1 MDRIVK
7 FSCWKYVQWFV
18 HWQVALNVNATVP
31 QSQLLDLLSGKCTHV
46 TEHVQ
51 HRQEVNSLHFVFNL
65 GKSKPACLT
74 IKVSVCVSSLC
85 VTLCVCLSLCVRMC
99 LPCVVAVCT
108 ILLSLWLVVTTNLQQ
123 GPIILQLPVPRVL
136 RAAPG
141 RRIATTWSVRRWRA
155 WPRGTPTTP
164 RLTQTTQRTQNSC
177 HPLWNKPSLWM
188 KQ

>member
-1 MDRIVK
+1 MCNTDRKSI
-7 FSCWKYVQWFV
+7 
-18 HWQVALNVNATVP
+18 L
-31 QSQLLDLLSGKCTHV
+31 CTSSSNL
-46 TEHVQ
+46 
-51 HRQEVNSLHFVFNL
+51 HRFCTDL
-65 GKSKPACLT
+65 GKFKPACLT
-74 IKVSVCVSSLC
+74 IKVSVCVCHHCVSLC
-85 VTLCVCLSLCVRMC
+85 VSVCHWVT
-99 LPCVVAVCT
+99 VCT
-108 ILLSLWLVVTTNLQQ
+108 YVSAMCCSCMCVLLSLWLVVTTNLQQ

-141 RRIATTWSVRRWRA
+141 RRIATTWSVRKWRA